1 MLDSCFWPFPFF
13 VFPKGNVKVF
23 VLFVH
28 FDVLFVGV
36 CLVGDSLV
44 DEKVTRVL
52 YNYAFL
58 LLFAVCFDLFYNGWL
73 FILNLGFLLF
83 GNLGQGFYCQ
93 LRYCFPVF

>member
-1 MLDSCFWPFPFF
+1 M
-13 VFPKGNVKVF
+13 KVF

-52 YNYAFL
+52 YNYVETHKVMKTLFPIKGKFEICLPLFL
-58 LLFAVCFDLFYNGWL
+58 
-73 FILNLGFLLF
+73 
-83 GNLGQGFYCQ
+83 
-93 LRYCFPVF
+93 

>member
-13 VFPKGNVKVF
+13 CVSKGRCESVFF
-23 VLFVH
+23 AH

-36 CLVGDSLV
+36 CLVGHSLV

-52 YNYAFL
+52 YNYAFFL
-58 LLFAVCFDLFYNGWL
+58 LLAVCFDLCYNGWL
-73 FILNLGFLLF
+73 FVLNLGFLFF